1 MPYLFVDTS
10 AWYALLDKS
19 DANHHAAVTLQ
30 DSLVHPMITSNYIV
44 DEVITLVRS
53 HLGYEVAVEI
63 GHKLW
68 DESIANL
75 IHITPQDENR
85 AWEIFVSYHD
95 KSFSFTDCTSFALME
110 RLGVTEAFAFDEHFK
125 QYDAFI
131 VVPPE

>member
-1 MPYLFVDTS
+1 VPYLFVDTS

-19 DANHHAAVTLQ
+19 DANHHAAVELK
-30 DSLVHPMITSNYIV
+30 DSLVHPMLTSNYIA

-63 GHKLW
+63 GQKLW

-75 IHITPQDENR
+75 IHVTPQDEKR

-110 RLGVTEAFAFDEHFK
+110 RLGITEAFTFDEHFK

-131 VVPPE
+131 VLPLE